1 MQQGHVA
8 IPSVTEDERHDAM
21 GPRERP
27 TCSYC
32 HLDFGRVQERE
43 RHVKDIH
50 TPRRRCPFCNVMWT
64 RPTKIKNH
72 LIADHADKFAA
83 GILEG
88 FKALNGRGITEFL
101 DAYNYLADMEGC
113 LTW

>member
-1 MQQGHVA
+1 
-8 IPSVTEDERHDAM
+8 
-21 GPRERP
+21 
-27 TCSYC
+27 
-32 HLDFGRVQERE
+32 
-43 RHVKDIH
+43 
-50 TPRRRCPFCNVMWT
+50 MWT

-88 FKALNGRGITEFL
+88 FKALNGRRITEFL